1 MERRYL
7 FAAIA
12 AFALTALCLSY
23 FDIGLSFSERYIW
36 WDSLEH
42 VLGGVT
48 VGFVALFLATLS
60 RISNTT
66 FFAVLSALCVGLAW
80 EIMEAQ
86 TGIGTSLYLGYA
98 ADTIKDL
105 VCDCIG
111 GYIAVYIG
119 HLMRH
124 V

>member
-48 VGFVALFLATLS
+48 VGFYFSWINCCLAILAPKMDGHSSPHFWWYRTLDCG
-60 RISNTT
+60 IS
-66 FFAVLSALCVGLAW
+66 
-80 EIMEAQ
+80 
-86 TGIGTSLYLGYA
+86 GY
-98 ADTIKDL
+98 
-105 VCDCIG
+105 
-111 GYIAVYIG
+111 
-119 HLMRH
+119 
-124 V
+124 